1 MSCFSAH
8 GLHAGGDSTD
18 PRHYEARYH
27 SQDVVVELRGGVGH
41 REGEGDGADHRGGT
55 EGLGYDESRMEKA
68 DQVFY
73 ENVTR

>member
-18 PRHYEARYH
+18 PRRYEARYH
-27 SQDVVVELRGGVGH
+27 SHDNVVELSGGGGYE
-41 REGEGDGADHRGGT
+41 EGTGDGADHRGGA
-55 EGLGYDESRMEKA
+55 EGLGSDESRMEKA

-73 ENVTR
+73 ENITR

>member
-18 PRHYEARYH
+18 PRHCEARYH
-27 SQDVVVELRGGVGH
+27 SQDDVVELRGGGDH
-41 REGEGDGADHRGGT
+41 GEGDGAGCRGGA
-55 EGLGYDESRMEKA
+55 EGLGNGESRMEKT

-73 ENVTR
+73 ENITR